1 MAVRRLAGLC
11 QNCRSPERK
20 LLVSCGLWFLFV
32 SVGAGVLQAA
42 DILFIFASTDLP
54 NCQIGEMQLGLPLI
68 IGMAMEDRLRFAFE
82 NRNSY
87 EKSIIYYRKHSNVCM
102 LRNGR

>member
-1 MAVRRLAGLC
+1 
-11 QNCRSPERK
+11 
-20 LLVSCGLWFLFV
+20 
-32 SVGAGVLQAA
+32 
-42 DILFIFASTDLP
+42 
-54 NCQIGEMQLGLPLI
+54 MQLGLPLI